1 MHSRLENKGSMMAKW
16 SKDSRDRSLTKEQL
30 AHLGEGSIAYVK
42 PIESQEAAL
51 LFPQIGTI
59 KPGLKL
65 FALVNAD
72 GSPIVLTDSRDVAIA
87 NAWEH
92 ELQMVSLH

>member
-1 MHSRLENKGSMMAKW
+1 MADRKRASLEPPLS
-16 SKDSRDRSLTKEQL
+16 KEQL

-42 PIESQEAAL
+42 RLEPQEAAL
-51 LFPQIGTI
+51 LFPQIDDI
-59 KPGLKL
+59 KLGLPL
-65 FALVNAD
+65 FALVSAD
-72 GSPIVLTDSRDVAIA
+72 GSPIILTDSRDVAIA

>member
-1 MHSRLENKGSMMAKW
+1 MADHNRA
-16 SKDSRDRSLTKEQL
+16 SIQPPLSKEQL

-42 PIESQEAAL
+42 QLEPEEAAF
-51 LFPQIGTI
+51 LFPQLGEING
-59 KPGLKL
+59 GLTL
-65 FALVNAD
+65 FALLNAD

-87 NAWEH
+87 SAWEH